1 MASSDNAASVD
12 ALIKT
17 AAPTGISDMST
28 DVMMPEV
35 VIPKIQKSFAHQI
48 DLPPSNDGLSEC
60 YQGCANCFGTCF
72 GYIGMIPCC
81 GCCSP
86 FRTVE
91 QGFVGLISRFG
102 RYYKSV
108 DPGLWRINP
117 LTESILSVEIRIQI
131 EDIPRQAVMSR
142 DNVLINIDSV
152 LFWEVVEPYTATF
165 LVADVRK
172 AIIERTQT
180 TLRHVIG
187 ARTLQDCI
195 ENRES
200 VAHEIQEIIAGPQ
213 KPGVSKSKANSS
225 FSLHSMLIKDFQF
238 SVELQETLS
247 SAAKQKRVGEAK
259 IILAQAEVESAK
271 LMREASD
278 ILNTPAAMQIRY
290 LETLSSM
297 SKNAGTKVIF
307 MPTES
312 NAGATT
318 GGVTGAGGS
327 SSKLVQAQIL
337 ENYSQ

>member
-1 MASSDNAASVD
+1 MASTSTHTNPAATSSDG
-12 ALIKT
+12 LIKT
-17 AAPTGISDMST
+17 AAPQGMMSMST
-28 DVMMPEV
+28 DEQVHV
-35 VIPKIQKSFAHQI
+35 VPKIQKSFAHQI
-48 DLPPSNDGLSEC
+48 ELPSSNDGLSEC
-60 YQGCANCFGTCF
+60 YQGCASCVGTTLGYFG
-72 GYIGMIPCC
+72 MLPCC
-81 GCCSP
+81 CCCSP
-86 FRTVE
+86 FRSVE

-117 LTESILSVEIRIQI
+117 LTETIRQVEIKIQI

-142 DNVLINIDSV
+142 DNVLISIDSV

-187 ARTLQDCI
+187 TRTLQDCI

-200 VAHEIQEIIAGPQ
+200 IAHEIQEVIAEPA
-213 KPGVSKSKANSS
+213 KAWGIKIE
-225 FSLHSMLIKDFQF
+225 SMLIKDFEF
-238 SVELQETLS
+238 SRELQETLS
-247 SAAKQKRVGEAK
+247 SAAKQRRVGESK

-290 LETLSSM
+290 LETLSTM
-297 SKNAGTKVIF
+297 SKSAGTKVIF
-307 MPTES
+307 MPTS
-312 NAGATT
+312 DK
-318 GGVTGAGGS
+318 GGS
-327 SSKLVQAQIL
+327 SGATGVIQAQVL
-337 ENYSQ
+337 ESFAE